1 MSAYQV
7 AGTHIEAGAPHLR
20 AVGFELTG
28 TTGIILIGG
37 ILALVIIVYLA
48 YRQMRSIR
56 RMDHKIEDLERE
68 MEHRAANPE
77 FKTRCPRCRKVLE
90 IPESER
96 KNLRFKCPK
105 CRSVVSV
112 RNPRYEGES
121 ELPEDIRRRRRGKGR
136 KREREENDGRERW
149 EDGRGD
155 RGGEERWGKERG
167 GREKDRSERKKGGE
181 GKRKGRGDR

>member
-1 MSAYQV
+1 
-7 AGTHIEAGAPHLR
+7 
-20 AVGFELTG
+20 VGFELTG

-37 ILALVIIVYLA
+37 ILALLIIVYLA
-48 YRQMRSIR
+48 YRQMRSIGQ
-56 RMDHKIEDLERE
+56 MDRKIEDLERE

-121 ELPEDIRRRRRGKGR
+121 ELPEDIRRRRREKGR
-136 KREREENDGRERW
+136 RREREEDDGRGRW
-149 EDGRGD
+149 KDGRGD
-155 RGGEERWGKERG
+155 RGGEERRGKEMGERERG
-167 GREKDRSERKKGGE
+167 GREKERSERKKGGE
-181 GKRKGRGDR
+181 GERKGRRDR